1 MPRTSTSFQP
11 GHKGMGGRPKG
22 ARNGSS
28 NAWRVAAKS
37 ARDVGRRADE
47 VQTGLMGRLATMTLG
62 QLVKFAQVLR
72 KRRAAHI
79 QRSNHVKE
87 IFRTGGF
94 EISYRGKVLPKRR
107 PSPPALTKSNR
118 LGEQPDAG
126 ARRAAKKALDLE
138 RDLQKVQE
146 ELCKPSEMSVTKVAE
161 LTSGIAA
168 LDELSK
174 AEKVFLGQS
183 GDPRPVVIRRPA
195 FRILFLGVPHD
206 PLNPGYIAPEWIE
219 LYGGEEKYRAAL
231 EAYRKEVEDSRR
243 RLAPSQDAKSSAS
256 STVRGDGPTVILD
269 GEEFGVV
276 TDNGVD
282 QLPA

>member
-72 KRRAAHI
+72 KRRAAYI

-174 AEKVFLGQS
+174 AEKIFLGQS
-183 GDPRPVVIRRPA
+183 GDPRPVVIRRP
-195 FRILFLGVPHD
+195 FRIQLLGVPHD
-206 PLNPGYIAPEWIE
+206 PLRPDYMGPARILGGLTPAEF
-219 LYGGEEKYRAAL
+219 YGGEEQYRAAL
-231 EAYRKEVEDSRR
+231 EAYKKERIRTIESDP
-243 RLAPSQDAKSSAS
+243 PSHPTLKSDR
-256 STVRGDGPTVILD
+256 STVVID
-269 GEEFGVV
+269 GEEYGIMP
-276 TDNGVD
+276 DEMAD
-282 QLPA
+282 